1 MIITMQKSMFEIKCS
16 DCGKTAMV
24 PFKPTAGKP
33 AYCKTCFSKHMFT
46 RSESVS
52 KTDRFDPRQ
61 AWAQRREKRQGMKE
75 AGNPNVFHWSYST
88 RNKEAV

>member
-1 MIITMQKSMFEIKCS
+1 MQKSMFEIKCS

-33 AYCKTCFSKHMFT
+33 AYCKPCFSKRMFK

-52 KTDRFDPRQ
+52 KTNGFDPKQ
-61 AWAQRREKRQGMKE
+61 AWARRRDNGQGKKE
-75 AGNPNVFHWSYST
+75 AGNPVVFQWSYST
-88 RNKEAV
+88 PDKEAI